1 MSDVRDSA
9 LTRRLPQVTFAAGT
23 EANTFLSYINVRA
36 NEVLGALDFS
46 QRAQYASVSFALNE
60 NFAPN
65 TGTGLV
71 PKTSIQVGVGASKS
85 GVTWVS
91 SCEQS
96 TSAQFTTLI
105 SQPCGPSVPMCL
117 ASNISD
123 RYFPIFPTCLCFRL
137 FSRYGST
144 EHERCR

>member
-1 MSDVRDSA
+1 M
-9 LTRRLPQVTFAAGT
+9 TFAAGT

-36 NEVLGALDFS
+36 NEVLNPLDES
-46 QRAQYASVSFALNE
+46 QRAQYAAVSFALND

-71 PKTSIQVGVGASKS
+71 PAASVRVGVGASPA
-85 GVTWVS
+85 GVAWTT
-91 SCEQS
+91 SCQQPV
-96 TSAQFTTLI
+96 SAQFAALI

-123 RYFPIFPTCLCFRL
+123 R
-137 FSRYGST
+137 
-144 EHERCR
+144 